1 VRTRRHLG
9 REVAVLPLRLYRV
22 LLSPV
27 LPRSC
32 RFEPT
37 CSRYAVDSILRHGVL
52 HGAWL
57 ATRRLL
63 RCQPWS
69 AGGYDP
75 VPAPRVSCV
84 ER

>member
-1 VRTRRHLG
+1 MAPGRYRVRRLG
-9 REVAVLPLRLYRV
+9 REAAVLPLRLYRV
-22 LLSPV
+22 LISPV

-32 RFEPT
+32 RFEPS
-37 CSRYAVDSILRHGVL
+37 CSQYAIDSVRRHGIV
-52 HGAWL
+52 HGGWL

-75 VPAPRVSCV
+75 VPAPR
-84 ER
+84 EG

>member
-1 VRTRRHLG
+1 MAEGRYRVRRLG
-9 REVAVLPLRLYRV
+9 REAAVLALRLYRV
-22 LLSPV
+22 LISPL

-32 RFEPT
+32 RFEPS
-37 CSRYAVDSILRHGVL
+37 CSAYAIDSVRRHGVVR
-52 HGAWL
+52 GGWL

-75 VPAPRVSCV
+75 VPTPR
-84 ER
+84 EG